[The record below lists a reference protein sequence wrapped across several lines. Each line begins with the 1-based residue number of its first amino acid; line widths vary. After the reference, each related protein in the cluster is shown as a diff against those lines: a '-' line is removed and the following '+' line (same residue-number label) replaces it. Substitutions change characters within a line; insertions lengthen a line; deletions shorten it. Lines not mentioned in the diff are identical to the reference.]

1 MTTPDNDWTYC
12 GKCKKNLRT
21 QVKRVTGNVDF
32 VCIRCDFPERLPP
45 VPGSQVDAGGTP
57 D

>member
-1 MTTPDNDWTYC
+1 MTSDNDWTYC

-45 VPGSQVDAGGTP
+45 VPGSQADAVATP

>member
-12 GKCKKNLRT
+12 GKCKKHLRT
-21 QVKRVTGNVDF
+21 QVCRTDGSCDF
-32 VCIRCDFPERLPP
+32 VCILCDFPERLPA
-45 VPGSQVDAGGTP
+45 VPGSQVDAATP